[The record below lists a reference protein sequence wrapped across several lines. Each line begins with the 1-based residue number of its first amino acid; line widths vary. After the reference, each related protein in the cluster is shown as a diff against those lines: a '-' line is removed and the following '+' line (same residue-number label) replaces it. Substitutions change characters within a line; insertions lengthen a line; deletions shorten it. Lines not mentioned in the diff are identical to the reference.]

1 MGLRKCFVSW
11 NVSRQTMVQN
21 DLKTKKEKSQRH
33 EKCYIAFIRRNNDY
47 NEPTRL
53 DVAKLFVKLYF
64 KIIPVLLCNIANRL
78 VNENR
83 FLHTTKPWLV
93 NYCFFPKQ
101 QRNNCRK
108 VYLQWYISDA
118 KFVTPLWTSSILPH
132 SNSSSNNYRC
142 LGSFTTNLLIQKRH
156 IANADQYTIT

>member
-78 VNENR
+78 VNENSISFNAI
-83 FLHTTKPWLV
+83 FLHL
-93 NYCFFPKQ
+93 FFFS
-101 QRNNCRK
+101 RNNVPAK
-108 VYLQWYISDA
+108 ISNISYN
-118 KFVTPLWTSSILPH
+118 KFLWNFFCVPYPQTVSYAFGSNIWKKHFHTLISQITP
-132 SNSSSNNYRC
+132 
-142 LGSFTTNLLIQKRH
+142 SFLSV
-156 IANADQYTIT
+156 ACW